1 MDKRIWACVP
11 QVRDLPREMAMTA
24 TCVCCGARRVETV
37 GGLVE
42 RRLGA
47 QYVDLLEWQMR
58 CADEACGGRVALDY
72 AGKADHL
79 PPRPQVVVAVT
90 PRVQSRPVARPVA
103 RPRQYVLP
111 LVAPLSVAG
120 RAVAP
125 V

>member
-24 TCVCCGARRVETV
+24 TCVCCGARRFETA

-58 CADEACGGRVALDY
+58 CADEGCGGRVTLDY

-79 PPRPQVVVAVT
+79 PSRPQVVVAVT
-90 PRVQSRPVARPVA
+90 PRATKPVVRPVV

-111 LVAPLSVAG
+111 FQAGPAPG
-120 RAVAP
+120 RALAP
-125 V
+125 A